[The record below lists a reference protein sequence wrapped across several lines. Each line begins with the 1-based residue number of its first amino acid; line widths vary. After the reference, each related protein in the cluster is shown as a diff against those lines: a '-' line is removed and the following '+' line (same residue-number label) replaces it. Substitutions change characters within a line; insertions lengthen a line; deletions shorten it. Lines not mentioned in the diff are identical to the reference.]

1 MKDLFSAM
9 DELLMPVFVA
19 GMIVLF
25 ILHIVLPIII
35 LLWET
40 NLFGL
45 LSQSQFAS
53 PKVMKEKK
61 HYYTELHTTG
71 IKDSAKHY
79 ATESVCAHFSTTAEV
94 GTKEFQQARQEAIEF
109 IGEQQSRGWLGWQ
122 TGKTFVETGREE
134 VSCMSPAWDYHKG
147 RTFPVFEE
155 IDVQTLLTPQ
165 L

>member
-1 MKDLFSAM
+1 MSFWCLF
-9 DELLMPVFVA
+9 LLREWLSY
-19 GMIVLF
+19 LF
-25 ILHIVLPIII
+25 F
-35 LLWET
+35 T
-40 NLFGL
+40 LFYLL
-45 LSQSQFAS
+45 LSYYEKRIYLVSYRNRNLLRL
-53 PKVMKEKK
+53 KLWKKKK

-94 GTKEFQQARQEAIEF
+94 GTKEFQEARQKAIEF